1 MYQNEYSVT
10 YEETVKEDVTDS
22 VQGTVKVTFPYEK
35 IERRISRSHF
45 DCQKRVKCIVAISRE
60 TRLIAP
66 GQRKIRQFFYRGE
79 KEIDETRMH
88 AYISRRPWEKI
99 GKSLVQI
106 FSSSL
111 VWLKSK
117 IEFLGRKKKS
127 FATFSFPS
135 LFYRPQFFL
144 VGTRSSVL
152 MASKK
157 MKVS

>member
-66 GQRKIRQFFYRGE
+66 EFRPTQNPSIFLSRG
-79 KEIDETRMH
+79 KRD
-88 AYISRRPWEKI
+88 
-99 GKSLVQI
+99 
-106 FSSSL
+106 
-111 VWLKSK
+111 
-117 IEFLGRKKKS
+117 
-127 FATFSFPS
+127 
-135 LFYRPQFFL
+135 
-144 VGTRSSVL
+144 
-152 MASKK
+152 
-157 MKVS
+157 